1 MKFLLRFMAFL
12 SLTLAGTAHAAF
24 LGPYAVNNWSTTVNG
39 GSIDITGAPNSVTM
53 TSSNSGSMAESY
65 QLFVNQAVADSVIS
79 FSWDYYTEDSDGPS
93 FDPFGWFT
101 IDMNNQSSISFNQ
114 LTEETMY
121 SDPQDPESPI
131 INSHQ
136 WGQNFFNV
144 LAGQT
149 FGFYAYSTDSSLGS
163 AATRIFDFNVEPAS
177 PAPVPVPAAIWLI
190 GAPLLGLL
198 SRKRRRTA
206 L

>member
-1 MKFLLRFMAFL
+1 
-12 SLTLAGTAHAAF
+12 
-24 LGPYAVNNWSTTVNG
+24 
-39 GSIDITGAPNSVTM
+39 
-53 TSSNSGSMAESY
+53 
-65 QLFVNQAVADSVIS
+65 
-79 FSWDYYTEDSDGPS
+79 
-93 FDPFGWFT
+93 
-101 IDMNNQSSISFNQ
+101 
-114 LTEETMY
+114 MY
-121 SDPQDPESPI
+121 SDPQDPESLI